1 MNKEKVIVDTP
12 LEKVTIGMDDGVR
25 FAIVHYRKNIF
36 RNEVTVLT
44 FQEAHELADFIR
56 EELDDIC
63 ANIASC

>member
-1 MNKEKVIVDTP
+1 MNKERVIVDTP
-12 LEKVTIGMDDGVR
+12 NEKVTVGIDETT

-56 EELDDIC
+56 EEIEDLC
-63 ANIASC
+63 KNIAYC